1 MDFYDRIGTA
11 SLGSRLRRLGDRLAE
26 DAKPIYAMYG
36 MQLQPRW
43 FPVIYLLANEG
54 KHSVTAIADEI
65 GQTHASVSQIVG
77 EMVKQD
83 YARLS
88 KGTSDG
94 RKTFVSLSAKGLGA
108 ARKLNPQLIDAAA
121 AVEDMQAEVGVDLW
135 NTLVAIEQA
144 LDRQNL
150 HRRLLRQKIK
160 REGNVTIVDYLP
172 RHAKAFRTLNEDWIN
187 TYFKMEEADRRALND
202 PEGTFLQPGGFIL
215 MAVSGS
221 KPVGACALLPHGEG
235 CFELA
240 KSARP
245 VARARASCI
254 SKAIPASSRPS
265 GSIESSAS
273 PRLQTRHRRLT
284 SAVTS
289 RWSWR
294 SFKAYRRISSA
305 STYTRPM
312 GGPDTGGCTVSV
324 NVCVPLVSAGELY
337 TTAPNFH
344 GAPGRLG
351 S

>member
-77 EMVKQD
+77 EMVKQG

-240 KSARP
+240 KMA
-245 VARARASCI
+245 VARTARGKGIGWLLGEAAI
-254 SKAIPASSRPS
+254 GKAR
-265 GSIESSAS
+265 
-273 PRLQTRHRRLT
+273 
-284 SAVTS
+284 
-289 RWSWR
+289 
-294 SFKAYRRISSA
+294 
-305 STYTRPM
+305 
-312 GGPDTGGCTVSV
+312 
-324 NVCVPLVSAGELY
+324 SAGARKLYLESNTCLESAIGLYRKLGFTEITDAAPSPYERCNIQMEL
-337 TTAPNFH
+337 A
-344 GAPGRLG
+344 LV
-351 S
+351 